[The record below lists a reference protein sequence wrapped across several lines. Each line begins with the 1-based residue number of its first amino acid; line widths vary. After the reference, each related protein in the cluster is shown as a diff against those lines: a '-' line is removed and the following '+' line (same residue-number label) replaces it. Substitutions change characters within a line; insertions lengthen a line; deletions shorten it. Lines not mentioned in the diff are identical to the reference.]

1 MSNCVRPYCRLLN
14 QPNFFLL
21 ERAMCELQFLYQTYF
36 SRTNLRRKK
45 SPKPNTS
52 EKVLANSP
60 SRNSI
65 FLFSANF
72 FISEE
77 KWENSSHDIFC
88 SIKSAL
94 SNGILEVKFKIKF
107 IIIGLFNSRKY
118 KDFRLIV
125 IILVFIL
132 NRWKG
137 YFWHETRAFGITD
150 AIVSRKTKIKI

>member
-14 QPNFFLL
+14 QSDIFLL
-21 ERAMCELQFLYQTYF
+21 ERAMSELQLLYQVYF

-52 EKVLANSP
+52 KKVLATSP

-77 KWENSSHDIFC
+77 K
-88 SIKSAL
+88 
-94 SNGILEVKFKIKF
+94 
-107 IIIGLFNSRKY
+107 
-118 KDFRLIV
+118 
-125 IILVFIL
+125 
-132 NRWKG
+132 
-137 YFWHETRAFGITD
+137 
-150 AIVSRKTKIKI
+150 